1 MTIEDKKEIV
11 KAYFYKYDKDLI
23 AENFNISE
31 DEINKII
38 EENQEVLKELEE
50 RNYD

>member
-23 AENFNISE
+23 AKIF
-31 DEINKII
+31 EITEEKI
-38 EENQEVLKELEE
+38 EEILEGNKDFLKELEE